1 MRLFAT
7 GQHGIRRIAELLNTE
22 GYRFRDVQ
30 GNPTLFSR
38 EGIRNIIANWP
49 EYGGVILGEK
59 ATHRNARTVTPESI
73 LLNPERA
80 VMDIELCY
88 RVGVVRAER
97 FREKS
102 QSKPD
107 TGSRANTRVFP
118 LSRITYCAHCEQKS
132 LANDDPSQRVY
143 LVGYEGS
150 RSPRY
155 RHADRKYICTGKNK
169 SVKAE
174 VLENEFSRLIAALT
188 IRADVIPKMV
198 EQLTTINQQ
207 QLAPDR
213 KEEMLAEIH
222 LCRQRIRNAEKL
234 FMMARLDEESLR
246 KHIEENE
253 NQIAHL
259 QAVMNEEGHIRQ
271 MIEVTATMLAEMGG
285 RWQDASAEDKHA
297 FAHTLFS
304 EVIFDMDTHRI
315 TGFALKAWA
324 AQFLQ
329 ISAAHHAE

>member
-1 MRLFAT
+1 M
-7 GQHGIRRIAELLNTE
+7 
-22 GYRFRDVQ
+22 
-30 GNPTLFSR
+30 
-38 EGIRNIIANWP
+38 
-49 EYGGVILGEK
+49 
-59 ATHRNARTVTPESI
+59 
-73 LLNPERA
+73 
-80 VMDIELCY
+80 
-88 RVGVVRAER
+88 
-97 FREKS
+97 
-102 QSKPD
+102 
-107 TGSRANTRVFP
+107 
-118 LSRITYCAHCEQKS
+118 
-132 LANDDPSQRVY
+132 
-143 LVGYEGS
+143 GYEGS

-155 RHADRKYICTGKNK
+155 RHADRK
-169 SVKAE
+169 SVKADI
-174 VLENEFSRLIAALT
+174 LENEFSRLIAALT
-188 IRADVIPKMV
+188 VRTDVIPKMV

-207 QLAPDR
+207 QLTPDR

-246 KHIEENE
+246 KHIGENE

-304 EVIFDMDTHRI
+304 EVIFDIDTHRI

-329 ISAAHHAE
+329 ISAAHHAEQNGAVLWLEGFKHNAVPFRVTRYPTLQRRRTGLHLCAHCSETVKNRQVARNAQIYQFHLQGTTNDELAKRFQLSEKHIERILRERKLKGSN